1 MKIARIKAGKVLA
14 SLGSETIEVQI
25 ELQTGT
31 VQEAMVPAGISAGK
45 YEVKKVS
52 ADEAISQIQQIENLL
67 LENDWTQET
76 LDEKLNT
83 LNLGGNTSLA
93 ISVAFWKATSRIDSA
108 KANNFKFP
116 KLMLLLFEG
125 GKHGNSAISMQE
137 FMIIEESLKEAIE
150 DFKLLR
156 KYLEDRE
163 IETTVGAEG
172 GFSPMKLSDSS
183 VLQTIKEVFPKK
195 DIAIDAAGSFRESK
209 IINYD
214 LLISRYRIASL
225 EDPFS
230 DEDWH
235 LWIDFCSK
243 FGNKIMIVGDD
254 LTTTNPTRLTKAI
267 EIKAINAV
275 IIKPNQNGTIS
286 GAMEAVKIA
295 RKGGLKIIVSHRG
308 EETIDDWIVD
318 FALKAGADFVK
329 FGGIDR
335 GERIAKYNRLSEL
348 GMA

>member
-1 MKIARIKAGKVLA
+1 MKITNLSASKALA
-14 SLGSETIEVQI
+14 SLGNETVKVKM
-25 ELQTGT
+25 ELENGSKT
-31 VQEAMVPAGISAGK
+31 EAFVPAGISAGK
-45 YEVKKVS
+45 YEVKNVS
-52 ADEAISQIQQIENLL
+52 ADEAVEQIQKIKPLI
-67 LENDWTQET
+67 LENDFNQET
-76 LDEKLNT
+76 LDKKLQS

-93 ISVAFWKATSRIDSA
+93 VSAAFWKATSRIDSP

-172 GFSPMKLSDSS
+172 GFSPMKLSDTS

-243 FGNKIMIVGDD
+243 FGKKIMIVGDD

-267 EIKAINAV
+267 ELKAINAV

-286 GAMEAVKIA
+286 GAMEAVGIA
-295 RKGGLKIIVSHRG
+295 KKGGLKIIVSHRG

-318 FALKAGADFVK
+318 FALKVEADFVK